1 MNIINIIEKPKAD
14 ELLALGFKYK
24 EKKVQ
29 DKIVYEFIGTPEL
42 ISCLSGKFSK
52 QDYFMSRTFSL

>member
-1 MNIINIIEKPKAD
+1 MNIVNIIEKPKAD
-14 ELLALGFKYK
+14 ELSALGFKYK

-29 DKIVYEFIGTPEL
+29 DKIIYEFIGTPEL
-42 ISCLSGKFSK
+42 IACLNGKFSK

>member
-1 MNIINIIEKPKAD
+1 MNIVNIIEKPKAD
-14 ELLALGFKYK
+14 ELSALGFKYK

-29 DKIVYEFIGTPEL
+29 DKTIYEFIGTPEL
-42 ISCLSGKFSK
+42 ISCLNGKFSK

>member
-29 DKIVYEFIGTPEL
+29 DKIVYKFIGTPEL
-42 ISCLSGKFSK
+42 IACLNGKFSK

>member
-29 DKIVYEFIGTPEL
+29 DKIVYEFVGTPEL
-42 ISCLSGKFSK
+42 IACLNGKFSNR
-52 QDYFMSRTFSL
+52 DYFISRTFSI

>member
-29 DKIVYEFIGTPEL
+29 DKTVYEFIGTPEL
-42 ISCLSGKFSK
+42 IAILNGKFSK
-52 QDYFMSRTFSL
+52 QDFFLSKTFCF

>member
-1 MNIINIIEKPKAD
+1 MNIINIIEKTKAD
-14 ELLALGFKYK
+14 KLLALGFKYK

-29 DKIVYEFIGTPEL
+29 DKTVYEFIGTPEL
-42 ISCLSGKFSK
+42 VACLNGKFSK

>member
-1 MNIINIIEKPKAD
+1 MNIVNIIEKPKAD

-29 DKIVYEFIGTPEL
+29 DKIIYEFIGTPGL
-42 ISCLSGKFSK
+42 IACLNGKFSK

>member
-29 DKIVYEFIGTPEL
+29 DKTVYEFIGTPEL
-42 ISCLSGKFSK
+42 IACLNGKFSK
-52 QDYFMSRTFSL
+52 QDYFIKKTLYF

>member
-29 DKIVYEFIGTPEL
+29 DKIMYEFIGTPEL
-42 ISCLSGKFSK
+42 ISCLNGKFSK
-52 QDYFMSRTFSL
+52 QDYFIKKTFNF

>member
-1 MNIINIIEKPKAD
+1 MNIVNIIEKPKAD

-29 DKIVYEFIGTPEL
+29 DKTVYEFIGTPEL
-42 ISCLSGKFSK
+42 VACLNGKFSK